1 LGVASIF
8 ASSVLVLMHTFRL
21 SDARLYVFDPTFR
34 WAYPPPLWIPPAY
47 LGSVVACIAVVLFLL
62 SVGVM
67 SLVVPRLA
75 ASLHQIYVA
84 AQVVVAFASSWLHAL
99 LMLRHP
105 DVSAI
110 AMIVEAMVEGC
121 FLSLY
126 AIIVQFVLQRNRRRA

>member
-1 LGVASIF
+1 
-8 ASSVLVLMHTFRL
+8 
-21 SDARLYVFDPTFR
+21 
-34 WAYPPPLWIPPAY
+34 
-47 LGSVVACIAVVLFLL
+47 VACIAVVLFLL